1 MSTIPAFNA
10 LGQPVSRHYASQ
22 PAIVCRL
29 IAAGEKGDIDTIEAL
44 RDQLAELGLARP
56 RTASGKF
63 QPRGAARQTAAASPA
78 AATAAPETA
87 GSV

>member
-29 IAAGEKGDIDTIEAL
+29 IAAGEKGDLDTIEAL

-63 QPRGAARQTAAASPA
+63 QPRGAARQTAGEVDPAASVA
-78 AATAAPETA
+78 QV
-87 GSV
+87 S

>member
-29 IAAGEKGDIDTIEAL
+29 VEAGENGDIDTIESL

-63 QPRGAARQTAAASPA
+63 HPRGAAAKLTAVEVTAVEMSAS
-78 AATAAPETA
+78 
-87 GSV
+87 